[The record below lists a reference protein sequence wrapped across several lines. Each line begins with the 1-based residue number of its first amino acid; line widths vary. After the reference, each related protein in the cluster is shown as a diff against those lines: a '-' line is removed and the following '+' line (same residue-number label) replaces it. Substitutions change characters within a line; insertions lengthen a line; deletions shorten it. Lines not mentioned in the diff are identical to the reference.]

1 MAFNNDLKITN
12 KENSTLDL
20 ILRNILEAV
29 ETSPT
34 HTGSWLRQKVSFSLT
49 DDDVETI
56 QNILAKLG

>member
-1 MAFNNDLKITN
+1 MVFNNDLKITN
-12 KENSTLDL
+12 KENATLDL

-29 ETSPT
+29 KTGPIHTS
-34 HTGSWLRQKVSFSLT
+34 SWFRQKVSFLLT

>member
-34 HTGSWLRQKVSFSLT
+34 HTGSWFRQKVLFSLT

>member
-1 MAFNNDLKITN
+1 MVFNNDLKITN

-20 ILRNILEAV
+20 ILRNIFEAV

-34 HTGSWLRQKVSFSLT
+34 HTGRWFRQKVSFLLT

>member
-34 HTGSWLRQKVSFSLT
+34 HTGRWYLQKVSFSLT

>member
-34 HTGSWLRQKVSFSLT
+34 HTGSWFRQKVSFSLT
-49 DDDVETI
+49 DDDVVTI

>member
-1 MAFNNDLKITN
+1 MALNNDLKITN
-12 KENSTLDL
+12 KENATLDL

-29 ETSPT
+29 ETGPV
-34 HTGSWLRQKVSFSLT
+34 HTSSCFRQKVSFLLT